1 MTTEQK
7 FNQILSILPDNGE
20 SIDVTGA
27 PLCEDNN
34 WMEHRLKSLR
44 KEEYF
49 GIGGHYWL
57 LRYRT
62 MPSGCN
68 GSINIYSQ
76 YQGDEYAADTEVLWV
91 WLKRR
96 GYFGDKF
103 NDNLF

>member
-7 FNQILSILPDNGE
+7 FNQILSILPDDGE

-27 PLCEDNN
+27 PLCKDNN
-34 WMEHRLKSLR
+34 WQEHRLRSLR
-44 KEEYF
+44 KEPRDFRWELKYRT
-49 GIGGHYWL
+49 
-57 LRYRT
+57 LRYNL
-62 MPSGCN
+62 SGT
-68 GSINIYSQ
+68 IDIHSQ
-76 YQGDEYAADTEVLWV
+76 YKGDEYAADTEVLWV

>member
-7 FNQILSILPDNGE
+7 FNQILSILPDDGE
-20 SIDVTGA
+20 PIDVTGA

-34 WMEHRLKSLR
+34 WQEHRLRSLR
-44 KEEYF
+44 KEKDYLYE
-49 GIGGHYWL
+49 HHWQL
-57 LRYRT
+57 KYRT
-62 MPSGCN
+62 LSNNLN
-68 GSINIYSQ
+68 GTIDIHSHTF
-76 YQGDEYAADTEVLWV
+76 GDEYAADAEVLWA